1 MLSLIY
7 IYIYNRFDQ
16 QSPKD
21 VSIKELHEE
30 VKQYKKEI
38 KELRQFISLGL
49 SDLQDQI
56 NRIDNQGI
64 RTKLFDKEILFKFAN
79 PVENIT
85 LCDQEINLVGIDVPP
100 KIIGTQLIKISL
112 KKIF

>member
-30 VKQYKKEI
+30 VKQHKKEI
-38 KELRQFISLGL
+38 KECFL
-49 SDLQDQI
+49 
-56 NRIDNQGI
+56 
-64 RTKLFDKEILFKFAN
+64 
-79 PVENIT
+79 
-85 LCDQEINLVGIDVPP
+85 
-100 KIIGTQLIKISL
+100 IIGIIREHGLML
-112 KKIF
+112 F